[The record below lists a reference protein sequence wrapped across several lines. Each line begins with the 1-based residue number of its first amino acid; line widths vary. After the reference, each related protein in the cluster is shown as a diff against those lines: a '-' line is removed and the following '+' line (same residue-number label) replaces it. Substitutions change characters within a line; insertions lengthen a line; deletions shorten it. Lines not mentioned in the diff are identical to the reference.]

1 MSSTNEILSSDEESV
16 HNYDSHNEE
25 DNTVEVSPK
34 EITTEKKTKL
44 SFEDFVAQHMAEF
57 EKFKTEF
64 DGVPMKDFYKTFS
77 KFLKSQESFMGRL
90 VKLHQKSGTKKK
102 RKHTENTG
110 KSGFNKPTPVPE
122 PFIKYLEL
130 EDETEMTRPQL
141 VKLLNAKFSKDGYK
155 NESEICFSSKKIAK
169 IFGVDKDHTFHA
181 KDFHKFLATYY
192 KENITEAKS

>member
-25 DNTVEVSPK
+25 EVSTEVK
-34 EITTEKKTKL
+34 TTEKKTKQ
-44 SFEDFVAQHMAEF
+44 SFEEFVTQHMTEF

-64 DGVPMKDFYKTFS
+64 EGIPMKDFYKTFS

-90 VKLHQKSGTKKK
+90 VKMHQKSGTKKK

-110 KSGFNKPTPVPE
+110 KSGFNKPTPVPK

-141 VKLLNAKFSKDGYK
+141 VKQLNAKFTEDGFK

-169 IFGVDKDHTFHA
+169 IFSVEKDYTFHA

-192 KENITEAKS
+192 KAKTAESKS